1 METSYV
7 QVGFLLFCLVIFI
20 IMFCCGQVLKI
31 HMNKKKTIKKKDFGI
46 MSLNEEMESTIK
58 EASLFFKID
67 DNVYTIHVEN
77 DEKLLISRE
86 DSACDVY
93 VPMSVL
99 AVWVFRVTNMD
110 LHLERLQ
117 KIRKQVWHLSGI
129 KGKKIYL
136 KTLFIMLN
144 TLNISSRWLLH
155 DTLQMFVL
163 MSTLIK
169 VQTLNF

>member
-77 DEKLLISRE
+77 DEILLKSRE

-99 AVWVFRVTNMD
+99 AV
-110 LHLERLQ
+110 
-117 KIRKQVWHLSGI
+117 
-129 KGKKIYL
+129 
-136 KTLFIMLN
+136 
-144 TLNISSRWLLH
+144 
-155 DTLQMFVL
+155 
-163 MSTLIK
+163 
-169 VQTLNF
+169 

>member
-31 HMNKKKTIKKKDFGI
+31 HMNKKKTIKRKDFGI

-99 AVWVFRVTNMD
+99 AVWVFRLTNMD

-129 KGKKIYL
+129 RKEDL
-136 KTLFIMLN
+136 LENFI
-144 TLNISSRWLLH
+144 H
-155 DTLQMFVL
+155 HVKYF
-163 MSTLIK
+163 K
-169 VQTLNF
+169 HK